1 MGPRPQFFLLRVAP
15 HTPAP
20 ANFLRHLSIM
30 VSLRSRSVA
39 FPALLVAVAALLSIA
54 GVSFIAPV
62 SRARQQEPG
71 SAVMAGGAAA
81 LLAAAPMPAYA
92 GGMFD
97 FGLTLPFVAV
107 IFLLMMV
114 VLNALWF
121 APVTAEVDE
130 RNAKLLQTLSE
141 ATDMLSKAD
150 EIQVKY
156 TADIKEAREKASKA
170 LTEARA
176 SQDKVLKAEFA
187 AATTKRQ
194 SEAAQVRQKLE
205 EETAAK
211 MKAAEPEIEK
221 RKSEFVKDTL
231 AEVYM

>member
-1 MGPRPQFFLLRVAP
+1 MA
-15 HTPAP
+15 A
-20 ANFLRHLSIM
+20 A
-30 VSLRSRSVA
+30 RSRSSALSALIVVCS
-39 FPALLVAVAALLSIA
+39 ALLCAAGL
-54 GVSFIAPV
+54 SFISPFGP
-62 SRARQQEPG
+62 ARQQTPS
-71 SAVMAGGAAA
+71 SAVVAGGAA

-107 IFLLMMV
+107 TFLLMMV

-150 EIQVKY
+150 EIQVQY

-170 LTEARA
+170 LVEARK
-176 SQDKVLKAEFA
+176 SQEQVLKAQFA
-187 AATTKRQ
+187 AATTKRE
-194 SEAAQVRQKLE
+194 SEAAELKQKLAR
-205 EETAAK
+205 ETDLK
-211 MKAAEPEIEK
+211 MQAAETEIDK
-221 RKSEFVKDTL
+221 RKNEFIKNTL
-231 AEVYM
+231 AEVMLA

>member
-1 MGPRPQFFLLRVAP
+1 MA
-15 HTPAP
+15 A
-20 ANFLRHLSIM
+20 M
-30 VSLRSRSVA
+30 VRSRSVVL
-39 FPALLVAVAALLSIA
+39 PASLVAAAVLLCVS
-54 GVSFIAPV
+54 GLSFIAP
-62 SRARQQEPG
+62 SAPLTPRQEMHPVVAG
-71 SAVMAGGAAA
+71 SMAA

-107 IFLLMMV
+107 TFLSMMA

-150 EIQVKY
+150 QIQVKY

-170 LTEARA
+170 LVEARA
-176 SQDKVLKAEFA
+176 AQDKVLKAEFA
-187 AATTKRQ
+187 AATEKRA
-194 SEAAQVRQKLE
+194 SEAAEVKANLE
-205 EETAAK
+205 KETAAK
-211 MKAAEPEIEK
+211 MKAAEGEIEK
-221 RKSEFVKDTL
+221 RKADFIKTTL
-231 AEVYM
+231 AEVAMA

>member
-1 MGPRPQFFLLRVAP
+1 MA
-15 HTPAP
+15 A
-20 ANFLRHLSIM
+20 
-30 VSLRSRSVA
+30 LRSRSSA
-39 FPALLVAVAALLSIA
+39 LAALLVVATALA
-54 GVSFIAPV
+54 GLSFIAP
-62 SRARQQEPG
+62 SGPARREMPG
-71 SAVMAGGAAA
+71 SPAVVAGGAA

-107 IFLLMMV
+107 TFLLMMV

-150 EIQVKY
+150 KIQVQY

-170 LTEARA
+170 LVEARA
-176 SQDKVLKAEFA
+176 EQEKVLKVEYA
-187 AATTKRQ
+187 AAASKRD
-194 SEAAQVRQKLE
+194 SEAAELKQKLQQD
-205 EETAAK
+205 TAQK
-211 MKAAEPEIEK
+211 MKDAEPEIEK
-221 RKSEFVKDTL
+221 RKAEFIKSTLSEVAL
-231 AEVYM
+231 A